1 MTRTSIRA
9 QRERISPTEDR
20 HAIGRIA
27 SELVIEH
34 GPKMMLD
41 AIEFSSNPA
50 DAEDAYQRSLVI
62 LLTKAPTTDR
72 DELVPWMRTVVRRE
86 ALAISNRHHQKD
98 VVLDDEFAGSIVD
111 HGQSPERIAE
121 SFADLERGA
130 EALGYLSP
138 DQLTC
143 MLAQNDGLE
152 YEEIAARTG
161 FSRRKV
167 SRCLHHGRLAF
178 ARKVDEIASGSECE
192 RMESLLHR
200 LIDGDAD
207 AAIEVRPHLRH
218 CLACR
223 ARLRSYE
230 TAPQRLAVLVPPVL
244 VASSSKSSGLA
255 TRAASWWQAI
265 GERIAPYAIGADRWV
280 EAGVVKKAGIV
291 AVLATATAGTGAVV
305 KQTSEAVRE
314 SERRVTPARAVG
326 AARPPQ
332 LVDALE
338 VQRPVVRP
346 KSKPKRKAA
355 PVRARSAPSPAPPAT
370 AARPSAV
377 DDGSAEFLP
386 ETWGAE

>member
-1 MTRTSIRA
+1 MFA
-9 QRERISPTEDR
+9 DDDDFALRELAVAD
-20 HAIGRIA
+20 
-27 SELVIEH
+27 VDVH
-34 GPKMMLD
+34 GLADD

-98 VVLDDEFAGSIVD
+98 VALDDEFAGSIVD

-130 EALGYLSP
+130 EALGHLSP

-152 YEEIAARTG
+152 YEEIAERTG

-192 RMESLLHR
+192 RMEPLLHR

-207 AAIEVRPHLRH
+207 AAIEVRPHIRH

-230 TAPQRLAVLVPPVL
+230 TAPKRLAVLVPSVVV
-244 VASSSKSSGLA
+244 VASQQPSGLIA
-255 TRAASWWQAI
+255 RMASWWQTV
-265 GERIAPYAIGADRWV
+265 GERVAQYAIGADRWV
-280 EAGVVKKAGIV
+280 EAGVVKKAGII
-291 AVLATATAGTGAVV
+291 AVLATATAGTGVVV
-305 KQTSEAVRE
+305 KQTSDAVRE
-314 SERRVTPARAVG
+314 SERRVT
-326 AARPPQ
+326 ARPATDRGRPPE
-332 LVDALE
+332 LVDTL
-338 VQRPVVRP
+338 QTRPTSVRP
-346 KSKPKRKAA
+346 QTKRKHHTARTQVQA
-355 PVRARSAPSPAPPAT
+355 PPLRALPAT
-370 AARPSAV
+370 AAPAEPV
-377 DDGSAEFLP
+377 DDGSMEFSP
-386 ETWGAE
+386 ETRGAE